1 MRLSTLI
8 IIVQTWFVLIQ
19 GQGPNIYHWGLG
31 SIGFATPG
39 DYECLETESRPEYV
53 GFSLYANI
61 TTPGCYNFAE
71 IFVDSSTSCN
81 PNAPDCQ
88 LSFSA
93 FGQENFSTTANYS
106 QVDFQFLPTPENIS
120 PDVDPVE
127 LALLVFD
134 SEDCLEGDHAPY
146 QWSGCENTIEKE
158 CTQLPFS
165 VASFYITGDDANVT
179 GDCLS
184 GVVRESEAESM
195 RAGIVLLGSAMFVS
209 ALILV

>member
-1 MRLSTLI
+1 MRLITLI
-8 IIVQTWFVLIQ
+8 IIVQTWPVLIQ
-19 GQGPNIYHWGLG
+19 GQGPTVYHWGLG
-31 SIGFATPG
+31 SRGFATPG
-39 DYECLETESRPEYV
+39 NYECLQTEFRPEYV
-53 GFSLYANI
+53 GFSLYTNI
-61 TTPGCYNFAE
+61 TTSGCYNFAE
-71 IFVDSSTSCN
+71 IFINSSTTCN
-81 PNAPDCQ
+81 PNAPDCR

-134 SEDCLEGDHAPY
+134 GEDCLESDHAPY
-146 QWSGCENTIEKE
+146 QWSGCEHTIEKE